1 MYVGMKCMRKQ
12 HRDEVSHA
20 CSLYLRNVTTKG
32 LIMEVVNV
40 CGSQYLSWLS
50 PTYVFF
56 IALGTEQ
63 YLAQCAA
70 HSLEIGHPQ

>member
-1 MYVGMKCMRKQ
+1 
-12 HRDEVSHA
+12 
-20 CSLYLRNVTTKG
+20 
-32 LIMEVVNV
+32 MEVVNV

>member
-1 MYVGMKCMRKQ
+1 MCVG
-12 HRDEVSHA
+12 VSI
-20 CSLYLRNVTTKG
+20 CLD
-32 LIMEVVNV
+32 
-40 CGSQYLSWLS
+40 CP

-63 YLAQCAA
+63 YLAQCVA